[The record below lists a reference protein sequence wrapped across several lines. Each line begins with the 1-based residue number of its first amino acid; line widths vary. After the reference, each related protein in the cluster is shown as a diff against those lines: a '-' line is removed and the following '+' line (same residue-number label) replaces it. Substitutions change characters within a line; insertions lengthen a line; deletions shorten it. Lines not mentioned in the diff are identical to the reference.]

1 MWLAGAIGVCASAI
15 LLALPDAQNQKNL
28 SNPKNP
34 KTLFQI
40 PQVPLTTNRPATP
53 DRPEPPTVSTPQR
66 PVFRA
71 GAVLVTVDAYPQRN
85 GQIVEGLGPADFEV
99 LEDGKPQRVE
109 TFDFVRVEPVMAE
122 SARIDP
128 NTVRDAN
135 TQAADPRN
143 RVFVAFLDSNHV
155 RKDGS
160 WATRKPLID
169 TLNHVLAPND
179 LFGVMTPKMQGRDI
193 AFGRKLLS
201 IEDQLARAWPWG
213 ERDSIMPDAED
224 DLLTQCVGVSGNGQR
239 QQGTDGAMVRPLVDI
254 LKLRYRED
262 QTLTSIESMVR
273 FLAGLREAR
282 TDVLMFTDGWVL
294 YEPESDQNLNNKAWD
309 PSKGNMPNPGIYRGP
324 NGQLTM
330 DNPFDTTKCI
340 AEVARLQSL
349 DDKRRFRDLLG
360 EASRANITFYPVN
373 PGGLAAFDTSMSE
386 SVGQNPLARP
396 GDTVLVQDQQTLQGR
411 IENLRT
417 MAENTDGF
425 AVVNTNDVAGGLA
438 KVVNDVSAY
447 YLLGY
452 YSTNTKFDGRYRR
465 IQVKTAQQGVTIKA
479 RRGYLAP
486 SEANAKAGPAAANAA
501 TPQPDASLVEAAIGV
516 LSRLRDSAEILTY
529 GIADQSELTVVAEIP
544 GTQIAAGR
552 WTQGGEL
559 NVVATGPGGEAL
571 GNGTAKIDAASRG
584 ALVRLPLPA
593 DAKGPWRVSVV
604 VSSGGDRLEDR
615 VSVDR
620 GMLGKLLNK
629 PVVYRAAPGPRSP
642 LRPVADFQFRRTERV
657 HVEWPEIKALDQHQ
671 ARLLNKSGQPVPVAL
686 TLTERPRDGQ
696 GAAGDAPTALA
707 LDLNLAPLGPGDYVI
722 DVTAGAGTEVERRLL
737 AIRVIQ

>member
-1 MWLAGAIGVCASAI
+1 MWLATAIGVCASAI
-15 LLALPDAQNQKNL
+15 LLALPDAPNLKNPQ
-28 SNPKNP
+28 NPKNP
-34 KTLFQI
+34 QNLSLQI
-40 PQVPLTTNRPATP
+40 PQIPLATNRPSTP
-53 DRPEPPTVSTPQR
+53 DRPEPPVSTPQR

-85 GQIVEGLGPADFEV
+85 GQIVEGLSPADFEV
-99 LEDGKPQRVE
+99 LEDGKPQKVE
-109 TFDFVRVEPVMAE
+109 TFDFVRVEPALTD
-122 SARIDP
+122 SARVDP

-135 TQAADPRN
+135 ALAADPRN
-143 RVFVAFLDSNHV
+143 RTFVAFLDSNHV
-155 RKDGS
+155 TKEGS
-160 WATRKPLID
+160 FRTRKPLTD
-169 TLNHVLAPND
+169 TLNRVLAAND

-193 AFGRKLLS
+193 TFGRKLMS
-201 IEDQLARAWPWG
+201 IEDQLTHAWPWG

-282 TDVLMFTDGWVL
+282 TVVLMFTDGWVL

-309 PSKGNMPNPGIYRGP
+309 PSKGDLPKPGIYRGP
-324 NGQLTM
+324 TGQLTM
-330 DNPFDTTKCI
+330 DNPYDTTKCM
-340 AEVARLQSL
+340 AEVARLESL

-373 PGGLAAFDTSMSE
+373 PGGLAAFDTSMSQ
-386 SVGQNPLARP
+386 SVGQNPLAGP
-396 GDTVLVQDQQTLQGR
+396 GQTVLAQDQQMLHDR

-486 SEANAKAGPAAANAA
+486 NEANAKAAPAAA
-501 TPQPDASLVEAAIGV
+501 TPPGPSPDAGLVDAAVGA
-516 LSRLRDSAEILTY
+516 LARLRDSAEVLTY
-529 GIADQSELTVVAEIP
+529 SIVDPSELTVVAEIP
-544 GTQIAAGR
+544 STQIAAGR

-559 NVVATGPGGEAL
+559 SVVATGPGGEAV
-571 GNGTAKIDAASRG
+571 GNGTAKIDVASRG
-584 ALVRLPLPA
+584 ALVRLPLAA
-593 DAKGPWRVSVV
+593 DAKGPWRVNVAV
-604 VSSGGDRLEDR
+604 TSGGDRLEDR
-615 VSVDR
+615 ISVEQ
-620 GMLGKLLNK
+620 GKMGTLLNK

-657 HVEWPEIKALDQHQ
+657 HIEWPEVKPLDQRQ
-671 ARLLNKSGQPVPVAL
+671 ARLLNKSGQSVAAAL
-686 TLTERPRDGQ
+686 TVTERPREGQ
-696 GAAGDAPTALA
+696 GASGAAPTALA
-707 LDLNLAPLGPGDYVI
+707 VDLNLAPLGPGDYVI
-722 DVTAGAGTEVERRLL
+722 DVTVGAGADVERRLL
-737 AIRVIQ
+737 AIRVVQ